1 MKIDRE
7 KFAAEAGDEIEAAI
21 NRHPTQW
28 VDEIIEHV
36 EDPEEILLQILKSAC
51 EFPPQDVRAVVFQK
65 LVAPFAKKVG
75 ESAYGS
81 LSMNPGLV
89 TQDEM

>member
-21 NRHPTQW
+21 NSRPGEW
-28 VDEIIEHV
+28 VDEIIEDV
-36 EDPEEILLQILKSAC
+36 QDPGEILRHILQSAC
-51 EFPPQDVRAVVFQK
+51 EFPPQDVRAVVFRK

-75 ESAYGS
+75 ESAYRS
-81 LSMNPGLV
+81 VIMNPGRV
-89 TQDEM
+89 TEDEL